1 MNKQDNLLKKD
12 KLPWIAFLRAY
23 TGHIQYVTKIIKMF
37 YYNLLQYLEWKF
49 LCDNLKQL
57 MICDSSFV

>member
-23 TGHIQYVTKIIKMF
+23 TVHIQYVTKIIKMLLK
-37 YYNLLQYLEWKF
+37 NLITIYCSIWSE
-49 LCDNLKQL
+49 N
-57 MICDSSFV
+57 SSVTISNS